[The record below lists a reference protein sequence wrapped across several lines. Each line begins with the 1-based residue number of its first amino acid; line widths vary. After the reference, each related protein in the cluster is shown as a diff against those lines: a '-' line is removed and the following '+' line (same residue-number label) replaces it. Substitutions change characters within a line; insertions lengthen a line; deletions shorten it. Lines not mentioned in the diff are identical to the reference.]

1 MTTQVDRRRFLTS
14 AVLGGATVVGATALG
29 SLAPEA
35 AFGASAPAV
44 GPGEPDPE
52 FAEGRITSIN
62 GSLIVAAGSDGTL
75 NAIPTT
81 SGTSVW
87 KLAPTSLS
95 AVQAGDGLYARGV
108 RMPDGSL
115 AADALWVNIVSLD
128 AHVADLASDHLDLD
142 HHNNKIKAHVI
153 PGVSAAVYNGT
164 PPVTDLS
171 HVPVGGHVHVVG
183 AWRPDTSEID
193 ISTVYAQV

>member
-14 AVLGGATVVGATALG
+14 AALGGATIVGATALG

-35 AFGASAPAV
+35 AFGATAPGV
-44 GPGEPDPE
+44 GPGDLDPQ
-52 FAEGRITSIN
+52 FAEGRITSIS
-62 GSLIVAAGSDGTL
+62 GSLIVATGSDGTL
-75 NAIPTT
+75 NTIQTT

-87 KLAPTSLS
+87 KLTPTTLS
-95 AVQAGDGLYARGV
+95 AVQPGDGLYARGV

-128 AHVADLASDHLDLD
+128 AHVASLASDHLDLD
-142 HHNNKIKAHVI
+142 HHNNRIKGNVI
-153 PGVSAAVYNGT
+153 RGVSAAVYNGQ

-193 ISTVYAQV
+193 VSTVYAKV

>member
-1 MTTQVDRRRFLTS
+1 MSTQVDRRRFLTS
-14 AVLGGATVVGATALG
+14 AALGGATIVGATALG

-35 AFGASAPAV
+35 AFGAAAPGV
-44 GPGEPDPE
+44 GPGEFDPE
-52 FAEGRITSIN
+52 FAEGRITSIS
-62 GSLIVAAGSDGTL
+62 GSLIVATGSDGTL
-75 NAIPTT
+75 NTIQTT

-128 AHVADLASDHLDLD
+128 AHVADMASDHLNLD
-142 HHNNKIKAHVI
+142 HHTNKIKAHVVS
-153 PGVSAAVYNGT
+153 GVSPAASNGT

-193 ISTVYAQV
+193 ISTVYAKV

>member
-1 MTTQVDRRRFLTS
+1 MTTHVDRRRFLTS
-14 AVLGGATVVGATALG
+14 AALAGTTIVGATALG

-35 AFGASAPAV
+35 AFGAAAPGV
-44 GPGEPDPE
+44 GPGDIDPQ
-52 FAEGRITSIN
+52 FAEGRITSIS

-75 NAIPTT
+75 TAIQTT

-95 AVQAGDGLYARGV
+95 AVRTGDGLYARGV

-142 HHNNKIKAHVI
+142 HHSTKIKAHVI
-153 PGVSAAVYNGT
+153 SGVSAAVYNGT

-193 ISTVYAQV
+193 ISTVYAKV